1 MTVYKKKESITHAWT
16 YKKEVKNYQMNF
28 FPYQFYETYVP
39 FEFLERFI
47 KFVFYIKLVFSV
59 KDIP

>member
-1 MTVYKKKESITHAWT
+1 MDIQKRSE
-16 YKKEVKNYQMNF
+16 EL
-28 FPYQFYETYVP
+28 FYETYVP